1 MKKKNLNL
9 KKLKVQSF
17 VTSMDEPADKTKEV
31 KGGISNFYGGCGGTG
46 GTGTCNTCRTD
57 CNCTHT
63 CYSRCWSGCHCGTQ
77 DFYACQ

>member
-17 VTSMDEPADKTKEV
+17 VTAMDEPADKTKEV
-31 KGGISNFYGGCGGTG
+31 KGGATDFYNQNCGPILTASCGCTN
-46 GTGTCNTCRTD
+46 TCNTCS
-57 CNCTHT
+57 CT
-63 CYSRCWSGCHCGTQ
+63 CYSCLTCYCGTQ